1 MAKRILVTIKL
12 LLKENPILPTAF
24 NFKGQCLLETLMKN
38 LKEMGHKVAD
48 VEIKKTKNNDDDES
62 LVDSIIGGI

>member
-1 MAKRILVTIKL
+1 
-12 LLKENPILPTAF
+12 
-24 NFKGQCLLETLMKN
+24 
-38 LKEMGHKVAD
+38 MGHQVAD